1 MTSTSGVAQIQVAI
15 IDGPVATDHPDLVG
29 KSVRML
35 PGKLS
40 GACSLANSNACQHGT
55 FVAGVLS
62 ASRSSAA
69 PAICPECTLLVRPI
83 FAESASGEAEMPS
96 ATPLELAAAILDCI
110 ESGARIINLSA
121 ALAQPSASGEQELE
135 RALDYSARRGVI
147 VVAAAGN
154 QGTIGSSAI
163 TRHPWVIPVVA
174 CNLDGRPLGQSN
186 LGNSIGRRGMSAPGE
201 NITSLSSSGGTMTSG
216 GTSAAAP
223 FVTGAIAL
231 LWSEFPEASAGTIKL
246 AIFGEASSR
255 RPSIV
260 PPLLN
265 AGAAHQILLKNLE
278 KSMAV

>member
-1 MTSTSGVAQIQVAI
+1 
-15 IDGPVATDHPDLVG
+15 
-29 KSVRML
+29 
-35 PGKLS
+35 
-40 GACSLANSNACQHGT
+40 
-55 FVAGVLS
+55 
-62 ASRSSAA
+62 
-69 PAICPECTLLVRPI
+69 
-83 FAESASGEAEMPS
+83 MPS